1 VLKEGIPFKV
11 SDTRKRQKL
20 MGEIVSDKMDKTVVV
35 KVTKKVPHPA
45 YHKYVKRSKKYLA
58 HLGAVDAKV
67 GNIVEISAIPP
78 KSKNKHWQVS
88 RVLR

>member
-1 VLKEGIPFKV
+1 M
-11 SDTRKRQKL
+11 SDMRKRQKL
-20 MGEIVSDKMDKTVVV
+20 MGEIVSEKMDKTVVV
-35 KVTKKVPHPA
+35 KVTKKVPHPV
-45 YHKYVKRSKKYLA
+45 YGKYVKRSKKYLA